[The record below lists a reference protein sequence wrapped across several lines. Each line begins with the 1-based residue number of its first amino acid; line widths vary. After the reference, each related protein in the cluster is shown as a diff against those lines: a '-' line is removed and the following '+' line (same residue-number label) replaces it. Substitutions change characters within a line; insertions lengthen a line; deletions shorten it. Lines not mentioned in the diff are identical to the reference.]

1 MSRCPFARWGSVLR
15 LTDRVQPPPR
25 LASAK
30 AFFDLI
36 SHESPSLR
44 PSAARQARAFR
55 EIRSGG
61 ILRLT
66 RPELKYGCQLAW
78 RQSVRCIGRQF
89 WKQLDLLDLRTATC
103 EEEIYEGCLRH
114 LRHAFHGGTLRPTVT
129 VFPAA
134 GRDDRG
140 PRIWNYQLSR
150 FAGYRRKN
158 GTILGDPMEAEFTD
172 LCLSLGW
179 KPPRHRSPFD
189 LLPLVISLPG
199 GPLRLFPPPLAET
212 VILPIRHPDGP
223 YLDSLGLRWY
233 AVPAVS
239 NMLLEIGGVRFS
251 AAPFSGW
258 YLETEIGS
266 RNFGDPDRYNLLPE
280 VARRFRLDRSRR
292 TSLWKDRAL
301 VELNRAVFHS
311 FQKAGVRMIDHHA
324 AAQSHLAFETEEQ
337 KAGRKVRGLWSWLI
351 PPLSGSVTPLWN
363 RTYDPTEYSPNFL
376 PQPQAFPSSASSF

>member
-1 MSRCPFARWGSVLR
+1 MSRCPFSRWGSVLR
-15 LTDRVQPPPR
+15 LTGRATLPPR
-25 LASAK
+25 LESAK

-36 SHESPSLR
+36 GQENPSLR
-44 PSAARQARAFR
+44 PTPARKERAFR
-55 EIRSGG
+55 AIRSGG
-61 ILRLT
+61 TLPLT

-89 WKQLDLLDLRTATC
+89 WKQLDLLDLRTAAD

-114 LRHAFHGGTLRPTVT
+114 LRHAFHGGALRPTVT

-134 GRDDRG
+134 DGEDHG

-158 GTILGDPMEAEFTD
+158 GSILGDPMEADFTD
-172 LCLSLGW
+172 LCLRLGW
-179 KPPRHRSPFD
+179 KPPRQKSPFD

-199 GPLRLFPPPLAET
+199 RPPRLFPPPRAET

-223 YLDSLGLRWY
+223 YLDSLDLRWY
-233 AVPAVS
+233 AIPVVS
-239 NMLLEIGGVRFS
+239 NMLLEMGGVRFT

-258 YLETEIGS
+258 YMETEIGA

-292 TSLWKDRAL
+292 SSLWRDRAL
-301 VELNRAVFHS
+301 VELNRAVLHS
-311 FQKAGVRMIDHHA
+311 FQKAGVRMMDHHS
-324 AAQSHLAFETEEQ
+324 AAQSHLTFEKEEQ

-351 PPLSGSVTPLWN
+351 PPLSGSTTPLWN

-376 PQPQAFPSSASSF
+376 PQPSSPSLPSP